1 MGYFENYTLEKGMY
15 HQPGKSFS
23 KVLEEIDESSK
34 YHGTPFEGTD
44 AFHRQLI
51 RFNIKTCGPESSTV
65 ESFFQNSQSAVLF
78 PEYVKRAI
86 RQGMDNDGRINNL
99 IATSTNIDSP
109 DYIGITA
116 EDEYNDV
123 LPVTKIRSNDR
134 LTNIQKRGKLL
145 VSSYEAIRFQKL
157 DLLTISLRQIGSYIA
172 ATQIKD
178 AVEFIIANNTPSV
191 FIHNIPKYADIISLW
206 GCLSPYQMNTIITN
220 TAIMQ
225 ILLNIPEVKNTP
237 TSSPMS
243 AQIVHAPSLSD
254 RTIIALDKSCALEM
268 VQVGDLFIDA
278 DKLIDRQI
286 EHAEVSMTY
295 GFNMLFPAIAILSI
309 SY

>member
-15 HQPGKSFS
+15 HQPGKSFN

-44 AFHRQLI
+44 AFHRQLM
-51 RFNIKTCGPESSTV
+51 RFKIKTCGPESSTV

-78 PEYVKRAI
+78 PEYVRRAI
-86 RQGMDNDGRINNL
+86 KQGMNNDGRINNL
-99 IATSTNIDSP
+99 IATVTKIDAP
-109 DYIGITA
+109 DYRGITA
-116 EDEYNDV
+116 EDKYNDAF
-123 LPVTKIRSNDR
+123 PVTKIRSNDR
-134 LTNIQKRGKLL
+134 LTNIQKRGRLL
-145 VSSYEAIRFQKL
+145 VSSYEALRFQKL

-178 AVEFIIANNTPSV
+178 AVEFIIEKSITGI
-191 FIHNIPKYADIISLW
+191 FTHNIPQYADIISLW
-206 GCLSPYQMNTIITN
+206 GCLSPYHMNTIIAST
-220 TAIMQ
+220 TMMQ
-225 ILLNIPEVKNTP
+225 ILLNIPEMKDIP
-237 TSSPMS
+237 TSSPLS

-254 RTIIALDKSCALEM
+254 RTIIALDRSCALEM